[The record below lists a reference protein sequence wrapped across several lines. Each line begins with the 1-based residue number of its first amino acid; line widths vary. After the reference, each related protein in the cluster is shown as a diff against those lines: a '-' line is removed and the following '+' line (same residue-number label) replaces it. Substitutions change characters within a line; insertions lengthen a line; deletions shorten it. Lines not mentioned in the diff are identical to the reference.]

1 MSSQDRRQYIAGNW
15 KMNLSRAE
23 AKELA
28 GALGNEVGQNEQV
41 DIAVCPANIQLVEI
55 ANVLSGTKIA
65 VGAQNMYFED
75 NGAYT
80 GEISGVMVKD
90 SGCSLVILGHSE
102 RRHVMGESDELINKK
117 VLKALSDGLEV
128 ILCVG
133 ELLSERQAGETFDVV
148 SRQIKTGLEG
158 VDLAAAGNVTI
169 AYEPVWAIGTGETAS
184 PAQAQEVHKA
194 IRELLAKIY
203 NDDLAGSMRIQYGGS
218 VKPSNAAELLGQ
230 DDVDGALVGGAAL
243 KASDFVAIVQAVTN

>member
-1 MSSQDRRQYIAGNW
+1 
-15 KMNLSRAE
+15 MNLSRAE

-218 VKPSNAAELLGQ
+218 VKPGNAAELLGQ